1 VHVLTNFSK
10 LLYAAAAFLCL
21 GGVYNH
27 RDTQTQSL
35 REPVIFGEGVISTR
49 DYESSITFTP
59 DGGAAYFVKSS
70 PDLTRRV
77 IVVSHL
83 RKGKWTTPEI
93 ASFSGQYSD
102 TDPCFSP
109 DGSKIFFAS
118 RRPVEGATPR
128 PDFDLWFVDKTST
141 GWSEPRHFDA
151 PVNTASNEMSPSAT
165 ADGTLYFSSNRQGGK
180 GAADIYRA
188 KLTAG
193 RYAVENL
200 GDPVNTAAPEL
211 QVFASPDEK
220 LLILAALGRP
230 DGYGNVDLY
239 LSRQVDGAWSKP
251 VNLGAKINSR
261 AVETGPRISADGKY
275 FFWTS
280 TRGYGFEDQQTHR
293 LTYRELSNKLRGAA
307 NGLGDIYQIDLN
319 EILNIK

>member
-1 VHVLTNFSK
+1 
-10 LLYAAAAFLCL
+10 
-21 GGVYNH
+21 
-27 RDTQTQSL
+27 
-35 REPVIFGEGVISTR
+35 
-49 DYESSITFTP
+49 
-59 DGGAAYFVKSS
+59 
-70 PDLTRRV
+70 
-77 IVVSHL
+77 
-83 RKGKWTTPEI
+83 
-93 ASFSGQYSD
+93 
-102 TDPCFSP
+102 
-109 DGSKIFFAS
+109 
-118 RRPVEGATPR
+118 
-128 PDFDLWFVDKTST
+128 
-141 GWSEPRHFDA
+141 
-151 PVNTASNEMSPSAT
+151 MSPSAT

-319 EILNIK
+319 EILNIKKLYTVLPLSLCVSVVGIWRKSPREAEKNQ